1 MFVDLGISARHV
13 HLSRQDIDILF
24 GKDYQLTV
32 FKDLK
37 QLGQYAANEKVEV
50 IGPKGGFEKVRI
62 LGPERKKSQVELSA
76 SDCIKIGV
84 PVILRDSG
92 DHKDTPGVTLVGP
105 KGTVELSGGVMV
117 ASRHIHVSTVTANI
131 EDIKNGDI
139 LCAKVPGEREVIF
152 GNILARVDETFVD
165 ELHLDTDEANASF
178 VKNNQKVEVFKCRK

>member
-1 MFVDLGISARHV
+1 MFVELGISARHV

-50 IGPKGGFEKVRI
+50 IGPKGGFETVRI

-84 PVILRDSG
+84 PVVLRDSG

-105 KGTVELSGGVMV
+105 KGSVELNGGVMV
-117 ASRHIHVSTVTANI
+117 ASRHMHVSSETAI
-131 EDIKNGDI
+131 KEDIKNGEI
-139 LCAKVPGEREVIF
+139 LCAKVPGDREVIF
-152 GNILARVDETFVD
+152 SNILARVDSTFVD

-178 VKNNQKVEVFKCRK
+178 VKNNQKVEVYKCQK

>member
-1 MFVDLGISARHV
+1 MFVELGISARHV

-37 QLGQYAANEKVEV
+37 QLGQYAANEKVEI
-50 IGPKGGFEKVRI
+50 IGPKGCFETVRI

-84 PVILRDSG
+84 AVVLRDSG

-105 KGTVELSGGVMV
+105 KGSVELNGGVMV
-117 ASRHIHVSTVTANI
+117 ASRHMHVSTETAKK

-178 VKNNQKVEVFKCRK
+178 VKNNQKVEVYKCQK

>member
-1 MFVDLGISARHV
+1 MFVELGISARHV
-13 HLSRQDIDILF
+13 HLSREDIDTLF

-32 FKDLK
+32 MKDLK
-37 QLGQYAANEKVEV
+37 QLGQYAANEKVE
-50 IGPKGGFEKVRI
+50 IKGPKGCFETVRI

-84 PVILRDSG
+84 PVVLRDSG

-105 KGTVELSGGVMV
+105 KGSVQLDGGVMV
-117 ASRHIHVSTVTANI
+117 ASRHMHVSTATAEKEN
-131 EDIKNGDI
+131 IKNGEI

-152 GNILARVDETFVD
+152 GNILARVDVTFVD

-178 VKNNQKVEVFKCRK
+178 VKNNQKVEVFKCQK

>member
-1 MFVDLGISARHV
+1 MFIELGISARHV

-50 IGPKGGFEKVRI
+50 IGPKGGFETVRI

-84 PVILRDSG
+84 PVVLRDSG

-105 KGTVELSGGVMV
+105 KGTVELNGGVMV
-117 ASRHIHVSTVTANI
+117 ASRHMHVSTETAKK

-178 VKNNQKVEVFKCRK
+178 VKNNQKVEVFKCQK